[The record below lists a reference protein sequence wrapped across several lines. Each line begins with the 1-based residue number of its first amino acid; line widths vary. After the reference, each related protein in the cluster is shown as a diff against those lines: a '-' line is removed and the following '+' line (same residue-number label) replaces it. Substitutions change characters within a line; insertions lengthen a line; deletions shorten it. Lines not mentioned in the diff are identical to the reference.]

1 MSQWLLVKSISLSL
15 NLNNFKCLRAPIWLK
30 YKRHMTT
37 CACTVWR
44 LTAAACCFACKLVC
58 AVTTGRKEKSESVIT
73 LYELQAVIVVTSAVY
88 IACLWLYLQQLWS
101 ANNHLCCQT
110 NLPQQGGCM
119 QRGRPSWYQEHRSSV
134 QPLIGEPQAR
144 CRLLHGWRDARLKE
158 PHRSSRISS
167 TVWANHS
174 FKVLMKQQCYSL
186 CLKGAQKQTSLQLV
200 FFIYP
205 KS

>member
-101 ANNHLCCQT
+101 ANNHLWSVLSNKPPTTRGLHAEGKTQLVPRASLQRSASHRWTAGTVQVTARMKRCSTQRASQE
-110 NLPQQGGCM
+110 QQD
-119 QRGRPSWYQEHRSSV
+119 
-134 QPLIGEPQAR
+134 L
-144 CRLLHGWRDARLKE
+144 
-158 PHRSSRISS
+158 
-167 TVWANHS
+167 
-174 FKVLMKQQCYSL
+174 FYSL
-186 CLKGAQKQTSLQLV
+186 G
-200 FFIYP
+200 
-205 KS
+205 